1 MFIFTLNRTQYKEN
15 LNTLTSK
22 MVIINELQVINLDK
36 LSEILGGMGIDV
48 LNIFSIY
55 GSSLDTETTT
65 IFSNK
70 DSYVKYIS
78 INYDNFVE
86 LLNHDNC
93 NFMEFNKHSLFIA
106 RGGNFLDIKNLF
118 ARIQNK
124 EVNVGRGGSQKAHAL
139 SPLDFRLSTYLMAM
153 FNFDY
158 NLISSLNS
166 FNFMS
171 KDRYLS
177 YMDKPRPIKFVS
189 INLDK
194 GFKNSME

>member
-1 MFIFTLNRTQYKEN
+1 MFIFTLNKSRYKDN
-15 LNTLTSK
+15 LITLTSK
-22 MVIINELQVINLDK
+22 MVIINESQVIDLDQ
-36 LSEILGGMGIDV
+36 LSLILGGMGIEV
-48 LNIFSIY
+48 LNIFNIY
-55 GSSLDTETTT
+55 GTSLDTETIT
-65 IFSNK
+65 IISNK
-70 DSYVKYIS
+70 DSHVEYIS

-86 LLNHDNC
+86 LLNHENC

-166 FNFMS
+166 FNFMG

-177 YMDKPRPIKFVS
+177 YMDKPKSNKFVS
-189 INLDK
+189 IKKYYLKDLK
-194 GFKNSME
+194 Q

>member
-1 MFIFTLNRTQYKEN
+1 
-15 LNTLTSK
+15 
-22 MVIINELQVINLDK
+22 MVIINESQVIDLDQ
-36 LSEILGGMGIDV
+36 LSLMLGGMGIEE

-70 DSYVKYIS
+70 DSNVKYIS

-86 LLNHDNC
+86 LLNHENC
-93 NFMEFNKHSLFIA
+93 NFLDFNKHSLFIA
-106 RGGNFLDIKNLF
+106 RGGNWIDIKNLF
-118 ARIQNK
+118 ATIRNK
-124 EVNVGRGGSQKAHAL
+124 DVNVGRGGSQKAHAL
-139 SPLDFRLSTYLMAM
+139 SNLDFRLSSYMMAM

-166 FNFMS
+166 FNIMS

-177 YMDKPRPIKFVS
+177 YIDKPRPIKVVS
-189 INLDK
+189 IKKYYLKDLK
-194 GFKNSME
+194 Q